1 MTMTQVIDIFNS
13 KGFTVQEMVALIG
26 SHTIGFSH
34 CKEFSNRIFNFSKT
48 TEVDPAYNQGYASG
62 LRDLCKNYK
71 NDPTMSAFNDVMT
84 PGLLATDSLMAVD
97 NRTKPFVD
105 LYAENQKKFFEDF
118 GHAMRKVSVMN
129 VKVGKAGEVRHRCDS
144 FNELDVN

>member
-1 MTMTQVIDIFNS
+1 
-13 KGFTVQEMVALIG
+13 MVALIG

-84 PGLLATDSLMAVD
+84 PGKFDNMYFKNVKSGLGLLATDSLMAVD